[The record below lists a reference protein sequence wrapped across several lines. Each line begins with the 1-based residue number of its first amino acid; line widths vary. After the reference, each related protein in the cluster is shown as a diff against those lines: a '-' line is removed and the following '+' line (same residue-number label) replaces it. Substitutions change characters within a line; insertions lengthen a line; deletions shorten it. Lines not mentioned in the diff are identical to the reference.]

1 MNSFLPE
8 VFKWTAC
15 LLISSISG
23 RGKGE
28 TRTERVREA
37 EEEGKIDKCIIHK
50 DFIST
55 SRHEQKKERNKKGK
69 VV

>member
-1 MNSFLPE
+1 MHSFLPE

-23 RGKGE
+23 GE
-28 TRTERVREA
+28 TGTERVREA

-55 SRHEQKKERNKKGK
+55 SRHEEKKERNKKGK